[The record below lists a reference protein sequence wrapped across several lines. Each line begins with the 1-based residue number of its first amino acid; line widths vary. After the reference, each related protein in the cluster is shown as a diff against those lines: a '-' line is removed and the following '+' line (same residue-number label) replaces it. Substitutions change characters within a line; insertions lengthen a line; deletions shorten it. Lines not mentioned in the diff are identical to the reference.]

1 MMTGHDKRTGM
12 TPERQT
18 KTIARSAGTVSIA
31 VFASRIFGL
40 IREQVFAAL
49 FGAGF
54 AFDAFVVAFRIPNLL
69 RDLFAEG
76 ALSAAFVT
84 VFTDYRTKRGHEE
97 TWQLART
104 VLTGA
109 ALVTGGIALIG
120 ALSSGWIVSLMA
132 PEFSN
137 VPGKHGLTTLMTWI
151 MFPFLTLVSLASIVM
166 GILNTLGVFFIPAL
180 SSSFFNLGSIVTG
193 VALYFVMPLLGLHP
207 IVGMAIGVLCGGIL
221 QLGVQLPVL
230 RAHGF
235 RFRPVVNFSDA
246 GLRRIGRLMI
256 PAVIGLSATEINIF
270 VNTFFAS
277 SCVQGSVSW
286 LNYAFRVLMFPIGL
300 VGVSLSIAT
309 MPVVARHAAAGDVQR
324 LREAYVSS
332 TVLSL
337 VFSVPATF
345 GLIFLAQSIIR
356 VIFEHGNFNAFDT
369 VNTAQALI
377 FYAVGL
383 FAYAGLKIIVP
394 VFYALNKTRYPVI
407 GSFIGVFMNIAIVLA
422 SLRLFQHRAIALS
435 TSLCII
441 ANFMFLVFVLY
452 RAVGGFAIGYIARC
466 LAKIVPIS
474 LVMGAGV
481 YGIDAG
487 CRSLL
492 GGKIFENLISLCVAI
507 GCGAL
512 FYALAVSKSGIN
524 EIIPIKN
531 KLISKLL
538 GGRA

>member
-1 MMTGHDKRTGM
+1 MS
-12 TPERQT
+12 PERQT

-40 IREQVFAAL
+40 VREQVFAAL

-84 VFTDYRTKRGHEE
+84 VFTDYRTKKGQEE

-104 VLTGA
+104 VMTAAVLITGA
-109 ALVTGGIALIG
+109 IAVIG
-120 ALSSGWIVSLMA
+120 AICSGWIVSIMA
-132 PEFSN
+132 PDFSR
-137 VPGKHGLTTLMTWI
+137 VPGKHSLTTLMTCI

-166 GILNTLGVFFIPAL
+166 GILNTFGVFFIPAL
-180 SSSFFNLGSIVTG
+180 SSSFFNVGSILTG
-193 VALYFVMPLLGLHP
+193 VALYFVVPLIGLHP
-207 IVGMAIGVLCGGIL
+207 IVGMAIGVLCGGL
-221 QLGVQLPVL
+221 MQLGVQLPAL
-230 RAHGF
+230 RAQGF
-235 RFRPVVNFSDA
+235 RFRPVVNFADA

-256 PAVIGLSATEINIF
+256 PAIIGLSATEINIF

-277 SCVQGSVSW
+277 SCPEGSVSW

-309 MPVVARHAAAGDVQR
+309 MPVVARHASKGDVQQ
-324 LREAYVSS
+324 LRDAYVSS

-337 VFSVPATF
+337 LFSVPATF
-345 GLIFLAQSIIR
+345 GLIFLAASIIR
-356 VIFEHGNFNAFDT
+356 VIFEHGNFTALDT

-377 FYAVGL
+377 FYSIGL

-407 GSFIGVFMNIAIVLA
+407 GSFIGVVMNIVIVLA
-422 SLRLFQHRAIALS
+422 TLRLFQHRAIALS

-441 ANFMFLVFVLY
+441 ANFIFLVAALY
-452 RAVGGFAIGYIARC
+452 RELKGFALGYIARC
-466 LAKIVPIS
+466 CAKIVPIS
-474 LVMGAGV
+474 LFMGVVV
-481 YGIDAG
+481 YMVDER
-487 CRSLL
+487 CRHLL
-492 GGKIFENLISLCVAI
+492 GGRIFENLISLLIAI
-507 GCGAL
+507 VCGTL
-512 FYALAVSKSGIN
+512 LYAL
-524 EIIPIKN
+524 
-531 KLISKLL
+531 LISKAGIQEVTPIKRKILSYL
-538 GGRA
+538 TGKAA